1 MRISDWS
8 SDVCSSDLPCEL
20 LSSATGEFGH
30 ILVEGLRSQL
40 QPLDRSQI
48 GEDRRAE
55 IGCGHSVLDR
65 QHQRLN
71 RIRAFGGQNLAAE
84 QPVACLRSEEPRV
97 GTERVSTCKSWWS
110 RYN

>member
-40 QPLDRSQI
+40 QPLDSSQI

-71 RIRAFGGQNLAAE
+71 RIRAYGGQNLAE
-84 QPVACLRSEEPRV
+84 RKSKRTNSSHECDPRM
-97 GTERVSTCKSWWS
+97 TSST
-110 RYN
+110 